1 MASGTIY
8 FKESSASDNYITGK
22 ITWSSSTNKD
32 ANTSDVTVNLYV
44 AKGHWDMMLTVPTTG
59 TWGYKLTING
69 TSYSGYKSYLS
80 VLEDWVLVYTQSV
93 SGIKHDEG
101 GGKSISL
108 YGSVTAPS
116 GTTLAG
122 HTTSGS
128 GTATFETIPR
138 ASTIDSLKCS
148 TSYLDGTITAVYTPK
163 NAAYFNKQIV
173 YLNYN
178 GVLTTLRTTNIG
190 RNTAAQQSSIINL
203 TGAELSK
210 IYAKVTSATS
220 AKIRVSFFT
229 YSDGGYS
236 AKIGDTQYKEITL
249 TIPTGVKPKASLSA
263 SMINDNAWIK
273 SKGIYVAGFSK
284 TKLTLSAEAGEGASV
299 ASTSISGEGF
309 SQAVTTVTAAL
320 AAAGR
325 FTFTGKVT
333 DTRGRSASDDAE
345 ITVLPYSPPII
356 SALKVE
362 RGTYSSGWTASENGP
377 DVRCYFITSLGLA
390 DQGNTYSVAFALDGN
405 AKAPDVGNP
414 EGLGSGIDYAFHFYA
429 IDSEYSHT
437 LKVTVTDLAGESRS
451 ATIVVPTTNA
461 TIEFK
466 ANGKGIAF
474 GKTSEHDA
482 FECAMDAEFNG
493 SVKRIRSDGSE
504 VLLDDTGWIDLGISD
519 SVTES
524 SSTTAGH
531 YNGCAYRVVGGNHVY
546 VAFNVRAT
554 YSGSAVTVSGTAI
567 PSQYRPKLQ
576 PYAVVT
582 LNGSRVARILVS
594 RSNGHAIID
603 WIRNV
608 SDDVE
613 PPEHIATWIDGYI
626 DYWLN

>member
-1 MASGTIY
+1 MGSGTIY
-8 FKESSASDNYITGK
+8 FKESSTSGNYITGK

-80 VLEDWVLVYTQSV
+80 VLEEWVLIYSQTVT
-93 SGIKHDEG
+93 GIKHDEG

-122 HTTSGS
+122 HTASGS

-148 TSYLDGTITAVYTPK
+148 TAYLDGTITAVYAPK

-178 GVLTTLRTTNIG
+178 GVLTALRTTNIG

-203 TGAELSK
+203 TSSELSK

-220 AKIRVSFFT
+220 AKLRVSFFT
-229 YSDGGYS
+229 YSDSAYS
-236 AKIGDTQYKEITL
+236 VKIGDTQYKEITL

-263 SMINDNAWIK
+263 SMLNDNAWIK

-299 ASTSISGEGF
+299 SSTSISGEGF

-390 DQGNTYSVAFALDGN
+390 DQGNTYDVTFALDG
-405 AKAPDVGNP
+405 AAQAPDVGIP
-414 EGLGSGIDYAFHFYA
+414 EGLRSGIDYALHFYDV
-429 IDSEYSHT
+429 DSELSHT
-437 LKVTVTDLAGESRS
+437 LTVSVTDLTGTSRS
-451 ATIVVPTTNA
+451 AAIVIPTKNA
-461 TIEFK
+461 AIEFK

-474 GKTSEHDA
+474 GKTSEKDA
-482 FECAMDAEFNG
+482 FECAMDAEFTG
-493 SVKRIRSDGSE
+493 SVTIGGKPVDMVVEEGEQDFWSYRKWSSGLLECWGTSAAVTLSFDGSGNVYYGTIAPE
-504 VLLDDTGWIDLGISD
+504 FFFPKNSTGASMFVDIPT
-519 SVTES
+519 VQQT
-524 SSTTAGH
+524 
-531 YNGCAYRVVGGNHVY
+531 CK
-546 VAFNVRAT
+546 
-554 YSGSAVTVSGTAI
+554 SGSAIIVSAI
-567 PSQYRPKLQ
+567 SHLNSANMKLTYGRFYGGKDNQ
-576 PYAVVT
+576 DVHFHFYAR
-582 LNGSRVARILVS
+582 GK
-594 RSNGHAIID
+594 
-603 WIRNV
+603 WK
-608 SDDVE
+608 
-613 PPEHIATWIDGYI
+613 
-626 DYWLN
+626 